1 MTRRE
6 VSTLPNNQKVP
17 RALSLVCSDLWWVR
31 KLTPYPELHV
41 HPSTAE
47 EQDIKG
53 SNKVAIKT
61 PKGSVQHMI
70 KLTED
75 IHREVVIRVYG

>member
-1 MTRRE
+1 
-6 VSTLPNNQKVP
+6 
-17 RALSLVCSDLWWVR
+17 
-31 KLTPYPELHV
+31 LTSYPELHV